1 MLSSKGAATGTGER
15 AEEPLTVQV
24 VTCSRP
30 ASKYDYT
37 AFGQTFKHVTCAV
50 RTIDNAADTDDLE
63 PDKNQNVDIVWTSG
77 HNDLRPFG
85 GYEGHVPEW
94 LRDAMEKDP
103 DLRLEGNLSQNVVS
117 SAISE
122 DYRVIPIRSPADLN
136 RLAEVRKTDA
146 KAQGH
151 GGTITYEFLQVCG
164 QSTEHPVDIA
174 HFKGWGVRDTLTT
187 MRHGEFSHIRSELA
201 PPARAADRFH
211 ESGVTVVEP
220 CGGPK
225 IPGSGQAARRGATEA
240 LINGF
245 EYEKSRGD
253 LGYAYPVGSLEGE
266 KLSCVEMVTVEQYRA
281 MCRDPAAK
289 KLLRINPSR
298 CLNSRVLP
306 LIASALYEPT
316 GG

>member
-151 GGTITYEFLQVCG
+151 GGTITYEFLQVRG

-211 ESGVTVVEP
+211 ESGWGHCRRAVWRAEDP
-220 CGGPK
+220 WQRAGRPEGCD
-225 IPGSGQAARRGATEA
+225 RGADQR
-240 LINGF
+240 L
-245 EYEKSRGD
+245 
-253 LGYAYPVGSLEGE
+253 
-266 KLSCVEMVTVEQYRA
+266 
-281 MCRDPAAK
+281 
-289 KLLRINPSR
+289 
-298 CLNSRVLP
+298 
-306 LIASALYEPT
+306 
-316 GG
+316 